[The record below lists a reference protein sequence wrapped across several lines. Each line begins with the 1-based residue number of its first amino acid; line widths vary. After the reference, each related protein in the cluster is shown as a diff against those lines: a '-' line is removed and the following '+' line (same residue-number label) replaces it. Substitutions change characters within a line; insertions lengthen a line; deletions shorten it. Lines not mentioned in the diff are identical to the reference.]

1 MDYTQYA
8 SWQKVQLPNGE
19 SVYVIPGHPG
29 YCLDVNA
36 TNASG
41 RPVIRPNPTKAIS
54 EQEQH
59 DQEVQAAKDQQDKAV
74 KQNMF
79 NGSPFGQ
86 ILPIAAGT
94 GGIIAAAQLAPKA
107 VDPLSQAMATI
118 ELHKA
123 GLDTAALAN
132 SGGGVT
138 PTLSGAASQGAFF
151 GPGGSA
157 TGVGAEFAPTV
168 TGEAPAA
175 VLPATEGAG
184 LASGY
189 GIGLGPLAAVAA
201 GTYLGGKSAY
211 DEIRGK
217 TDNSI
222 PGLIGRGTLGIATG
236 GLSEIARP
244 FLQHKSVADR
254 RADNWTGLA
263 DQGIP
268 GAQQAYDVSQ
278 NLGDLSGKITSGA
291 HKGEAWSFQGALDQM
306 KEDPSSVVQFQDV
319 YGNYKTFGNEWD
331 KYDSPTKVKITQ
343 ALIDNNLYDSKDGDV
358 IVTDEAKAK
367 QIRDN
372 ILKSPGPSGM
382 NVAVPGGP
390 PSIAPQPGPLSMA
403 AAAGSDNRV
412 MQPPPNLSAAAAN
425 DNRVIIAPA
434 IQPARTTTRS
444 PGIGLNGKP
453 MVYWGR

>member
-1 MDYTQYA
+1 M
-8 SWQKVQLPNGE
+8 PNGE
-19 SVYVIPGHPG
+19 TVYVLPGHPG
-29 YCLDVNA
+29 YVLDVNA

-41 RPVIRPNPTKAIS
+41 RPVIRPNPSKAIS

-79 NGSPFGQ
+79 NGSPLGQ
-86 ILPIAAGT
+86 LLPVGAGT
-94 GGIIAAAQLAPKA
+94 AGIIAASRLGAPAAPTVAGVLPTGQVVLA
-107 VDPLSQAMATI
+107 DGTI
-118 ELHKA
+118 KGA
-123 GLDTAALAN
+123 GALAG
-132 SGGGVT
+132 GGGVA

-291 HKGEAWSFQGALDQM
+291 HKGDAWSFQGALDQM
-306 KEDPSSVVQFQDV
+306 KEDPSSIVQFQDV

-390 PSIAPQPGPLSMA
+390 PAIAPQPGPLSMA

-412 MQPPPNLSAAAAN
+412 MQPPLNPSAAAAN

>member
-1 MDYTQYA
+1 M
-8 SWQKVQLPNGE
+8 QLPNGE

-59 DQEVQAAKDQQDKAV
+59 DQEVQTAKDRQDQAIKQQ
-74 KQNMF
+74 MF
-79 NGSPFGQ
+79 NGSPLGQ
-86 ILPIAAGT
+86 LLPVGAGT
-94 GGIIAAAQLAPKA
+94 AGIIAASRLGAPAAPTVAGVLPTGQVVLA
-107 VDPLSQAMATI
+107 DGTI
-118 ELHKA
+118 KGA
-123 GLDTAALAN
+123 GALAG
-132 SGGGVT
+132 GGGVA

-211 DEIRGK
+211 DMLRGK
-217 TDNSI
+217 NDKSI

-236 GLSEIARP
+236 GLSELARP
-244 FLQHKSVADR
+244 FLMRKSVADR
-254 RADNWTGLA
+254 RADNWTGLT
-263 DQGIP
+263 DQGIT
-268 GAQQAYDVSQ
+268 GADKAYEVSQ

-291 HKGEAWSFQGALDQM
+291 HKGEEWSFQGALDQM

-412 MQPPPNLSAAAAN
+412 MQTPLNPSAAAAN
-425 DNRVIIAPA
+425 DNRVIVAPA

-444 PGIGLNGKP
+444 PGIGLDGKP
-453 MVYWGR
+453 IFPWRR